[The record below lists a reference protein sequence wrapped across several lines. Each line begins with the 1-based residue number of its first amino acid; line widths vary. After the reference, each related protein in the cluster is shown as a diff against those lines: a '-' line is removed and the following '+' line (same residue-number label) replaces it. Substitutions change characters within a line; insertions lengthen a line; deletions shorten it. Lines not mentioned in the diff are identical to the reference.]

1 MLICRIMRLRSI
13 NFSVKLSYMYSAC
26 HVIYVVCGI
35 SHNSSRLESY
45 GHEKL
50 ENLGLGNEPK
60 FV

>member
-1 MLICRIMRLRSI
+1 V
-13 NFSVKLSYMYSAC
+13 NFSVKLSIWIFL
-26 HVIYVVCGI
+26 VIPFPVVCGI

-50 ENLGLGNEPK
+50 ENPDLGNGLK